1 MFILYNQL
9 KLVVGFKS
17 KAFFLLFLSDNYMFK
32 EIGHISQGLHLSF
45 AFGYNSIII
54 EFQL

>member
-1 MFILYNQL
+1 
-9 KLVVGFKS
+9 
-17 KAFFLLFLSDNYMFK
+17 MFK

-54 EFQL
+54 GLYLDNYSWTTRFGTSRSITQ